1 MNTHTQNDYL
11 LLSRGQWYKASSQ
24 ADMEAAIEQFYAWYE
39 ANLAKGTFKPGS
51 RLTTDAALVTREGI
65 RTDGPFAEGKEV
77 IGGYWIIVA
86 ESLAAAAALA
96 SENPVLAHGLSFEI
110 RPLEAQ
116 RASAFH
122 QTNETP
128 EV

>member
-1 MNTHTQNDYL
+1 MNPPETSDFL
-11 LLSRGQWYKASSQ
+11 LLSRGQWDDDSSP
-24 ADMEAAIEQFYAWYE
+24 ADIEAAIDQFYAWYE
-39 ANLAKGTFKPGS
+39 ANIAKGLFKPGS
-51 RLTTDAALVTREGI
+51 RLTTEAALVTREGI

-96 SENPVLAHGLSFEI
+96 RENPVLAYGLSFEI

-116 RASAFH
+116 RGSAYRH
-122 QTNETP
+122 TNETP
-128 EV
+128 RS